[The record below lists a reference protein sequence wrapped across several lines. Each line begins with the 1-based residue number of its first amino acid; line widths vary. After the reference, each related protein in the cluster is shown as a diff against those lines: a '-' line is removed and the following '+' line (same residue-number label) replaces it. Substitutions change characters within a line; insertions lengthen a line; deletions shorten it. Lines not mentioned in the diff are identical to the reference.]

1 MSQYSQKAPVLES
14 LFNKAAGIKACIF
27 ITKEIPAQV
36 FPCEYQEIFKD
47 TYFEA
52 HLHTAASNVT
62 LESDC
67 LGLFSGELLSKPSEL
82 SKITKT
88 PVVFKPEL

>member
-1 MSQYSQKAPVLES
+1 MLES

-36 FPCEYQEIFKD
+36 FPCEYWETFKE

-67 LGLFSGELLSKPSEL
+67 LELFSGVSLSKPSKL